1 MIKVI
6 GIGLKGADSLNI
18 SNLEIINQ
26 ATVLIGGKRHLDY
39 FPNHSAIKLIIG
51 NLNELIS
58 QIREYQNQR
67 EKIVILATGDPLFF
81 GIGRLLLV
89 NFANEELEFYP
100 HLSCVQLAFN
110 RLKLSWHDAQFISI
124 HGRDIEPLIKALKQG
139 QNKIAILTDNQN
151 NPFVIWQLC
160 QQLKLPQTYDFWLCE
175 NLGCEEEKITK
186 IETKEYLKQ
195 NKLAR
200 LNIIILLRKSL
211 NFSSK
216 IDLNKLPLI
225 GLDDNLFASF
235 PDRPSLMTKREIR
248 VMILAEL
255 ALQSQS
261 SPERLPQIIWD
272 IGAGTGSVSI
282 EIARLVKNSK
292 IYAIEK
298 TAIGASLIRQNCGKF
313 KVNNI
318 EIINQ
323 EAIKAITDLPS
334 PDRIFLGGS
343 GGNLS
348 AILELINTKIKPEG
362 KLVIAL
368 ATLENLT
375 ESITWLKQNNWNY
388 KILQLQI
395 NRSLAIANLTRFT
408 PLNPVQ
414 IITTSPDSLSN

>member
-51 NLNELIS
+51 NLNQLIT
-58 QIREYQNQR
+58 QIKEYQNQR

-81 GIGRLLLV
+81 GIGRLLLA
-89 NFANEELEFYP
+89 NFADEELEFYP

-160 QQLKLPQTYDFWLCE
+160 QQLKLPQSYNFWLCE
-175 NLGCEEEKITK
+175 NLGCEEEKITL
-186 IETKEYLKQ
+186 IETEESLIHD
-195 NKLAR
+195 NFAR

-211 NFSSK
+211 NFSSEL
-216 IDLNKLPLI
+216 DLNKLPLI
-225 GLDDNLFASF
+225 GLDDNLFYSF
-235 PDRPSLMTKREIR
+235 PDRPSLITKREIR

-255 ALQSQS
+255 ALQPQ
-261 SPERLPQIIWD
+261 QIIWD

-298 TAIGASLIRQNCGKF
+298 TAIGASLIKQNCEKF
-313 KVNNI
+313 KINNI

-375 ESITWLKQNNWNY
+375 ESMTWLKQNNWNY

-414 IITTSPDSLSN
+414 IITTSPDSISN